1 MHAIAETDDLAQKIG
16 PMTEALE
23 DARHLLS
30 AGLGPP
36 LVVGFGNI
44 AGCVRVFDEA
54 DLCFWM
60 SQGLSKR
67 LRSSKRVAHDFA
79 LKQRRVVQNAFSIG
93 VAGRLQH
100 NPPVT
105 VFASDALPIKVL
117 QQGDGVFS

>member
-105 VFASDALPIKVL
+105 VFASDVLTIKVL
-117 QQGDGVFS
+117 Q